1 MPATKADLDRVAMA
15 ALNAIENESEDTRGY
30 VDKRIKQSENKIL
43 DAIANL
49 ENTYALE
56 QRVKRIEE
64 HLRIT
69 G

>member
-1 MPATKADLDRVAMA
+1 M
-15 ALNAIENESEDTRGY
+15 
-30 VDKRIKQSENKIL
+30 IL

-64 HLRIT
+64 HRRIT